1 MIKVNLGGC
10 ASFVKDEDYKEYVGK
25 ALEAFDVL
33 ANESGAGND
42 FLGWKRLPS
51 ETPEALIAECEAVRD
66 NWKAKGVNLVVVIG
80 IGGSYLGA
88 RCAIEALSHNFAK
101 QLSGAKEAPEV
112 VFAGNNLSEEYLAEL
127 MDLVAERNVAT
138 VVISKSGTTTE
149 PAVAFRIVK
158 EHIEKNYT
166 DASER
171 IVAIT
176 DAHKG
181 ALKTLSTQEAPEVVF
196 AGNNLSE
203 EYLAELMDLVAER
216 NVATV
221 VISKSGTTTEPAVA
235 FRIVKEHIE
244 KNYTDASE
252 RIVAITDAHKGAL
265 KTLSTQEGY
274 KTFVV
279 PDNVGGRF
287 SVLTPV
293 GLLPIVLAGFDVRE
307 MLAGAAEMEKA
318 LAVKGEENP
327 AVQYAAMRNLLYS
340 KLGKKVEILVAY
352 NPKFQYLG
360 EWWKQLYGESEG
372 KDLKGIFPASVNFTT
387 DLHSMGQ
394 FIQDGDRVVFETVVN
409 IEKSNREV
417 IIGSDEQNL
426 DQLNYL
432 AGQHVEHCNAMAQLG
447 TKLAHI
453 DGGVPQLEVSIE
465 KINAF
470 NLGGLFY
477 FFEYACGVSAYVL
490 GVNPFN
496 QPGVEAYK
504 KNMFALL
511 GKPGYEEQGKAL
523 QARL

>member
-1 MIKVNLGGC
+1 MVKVNLGGC
-10 ASFVKDEDYKEYVGK
+10 DSFVKDADYKVYVGK
-25 ALEAFDVL
+25 ALEALEVL
-33 ANESGAGND
+33 ESGTGEGND
-42 FLGWKRLPS
+42 FIGWKHLPS

-66 NWKAKGVNLVVVIG
+66 CWKTKGVDLVVVIG

-101 QLSGAKEAPEV
+101 QLSKNRSLSGAEGPEV

-149 PAVAFRIVK
+149 PAVAFRIIK
-158 EHIEKNYT
+158 EHIEKTYK
-166 DASER
+166 DAAER

-176 DAHKG
+176 DAKKG
-181 ALKTLSTQEAPEVVF
+181 ALKTLA
-196 AGNNLSE
+196 
-203 EYLAELMDLVAER
+203 
-216 NVATV
+216 
-221 VISKSGTTTEPAVA
+221 
-235 FRIVKEHIE
+235 
-244 KNYTDASE
+244 
-252 RIVAITDAHKGAL
+252 
-265 KTLSTQEGY
+265 TQEGY

-279 PDNVGGRF
+279 PDNVGGRY

-307 MLAGAAEMEKA
+307 MLAGAKEMEEA
-318 LAVKGEENP
+318 CAVKSEDNP
-327 AVQYAAMRNLLYS
+327 AVKYAAMRNLLYS
-340 KLGKKVEILVAY
+340 ELGKKVEILVAY
-352 NPKFQYLG
+352 NPKLQYLG

-372 KDLKGIFPASVNFTT
+372 KDQKGIFPASVNFTT

-394 FIQDGDRVVFETVVN
+394 FIQEGERIMFETVVN
-409 IEKSNREV
+409 VEKSNRSV
-417 IIGSDEQNL
+417 VIGSDPQNL

-465 KINAF
+465 NLSAY
-470 NLGGLFY
+470 NLGGLFQ
-477 FFEYACGVSAYVL
+477 FFEYACGISAYVL
-490 GVNPFN
+490 GINPFN

-511 GKPGYEEQGKAL
+511 EKPGYEEQTKAIKE
-523 QARL
+523 RL